1 MFKKII
7 CFLML
12 LIPWFVSSI
21 LFPFDAG
28 FYNSLNLPKITPPKF
43 VFVIIWPILF
53 TLITITLYRILKKD
67 SLNNDY
73 LYILIMNF
81 IGVETYN
88 LFFFYMNNLFLSLVS
103 TVVTLVTS
111 IFLTIET
118 RKLDNSWGLLIP
130 YNIWCLYAFILIT
143 SIYLTN

>member
-28 FYNSLNLPKITPPKF
+28 FYNSLYLPKITPPKF

-81 IGVETYN
+81 IGVETYS
-88 LFFFYMNNLFLSLVS
+88 LFFFYMNNLFLCVH
-103 TVVTLVTS
+103 
-111 IFLTIET
+111 
-118 RKLDNSWGLLIP
+118 
-130 YNIWCLYAFILIT
+130 
-143 SIYLTN
+143 

>member
-12 LIPWFVSSI
+12 LIPWFVSSV
-21 LFPFDAG
+21 LFPFDPG
-28 FYNSLNLPKITPPKF
+28 FYNSLYLPKITPPKF

-53 TLITITLYRILKKD
+53 ILITITLYRILKKD

-81 IGVETYN
+81 IGVETYS

>member
-28 FYNSLNLPKITPPKF
+28 FYNSLYLPKITPPKF

-53 TLITITLYRILKKD
+53 ILITITRTCPGT
-67 SLNNDY
+67 
-73 LYILIMNF
+73 
-81 IGVETYN
+81 GVATLPTRATRSET
-88 LFFFYMNNLFLSLVS
+88 
-103 TVVTLVTS
+103 TA
-111 IFLTIET
+111 
-118 RKLDNSWGLLIP
+118 G
-130 YNIWCLYAFILIT
+130 
-143 SIYLTN
+143 

>member
-1 MFKKII
+1 MPKKII
-7 CFLML
+7 CFASL
-12 LIPWFVSSI
+12 LIPWFASGI

-28 FYNSLNLPKITPPKF
+28 YYNSLRLPSITPPKIIF
-43 VFVIIWPILF
+43 SLIWPILF
-53 TLITITLYRILKKD
+53 TLITITVYRILKKD
-67 SLNNDY
+67 NLNNDY

-88 LFFFYMNNLFLSLVS
+88 LFFFYMNNLFLSLIS
-103 TVVTLVTS
+103 TVITLVTS

-118 RKLDNSWGLLIP
+118 RKLDNSWPLLIP
-130 YNIWCLYAFILIT
+130 YNTWNIYAFILIT

>member
-1 MFKKII
+1 MSKKII
-7 CFLML
+7 CFVFL

-28 FYNSLNLPKITPPKF
+28 FYNSLNLLSITPPKF
-43 VFVIIWPILF
+43 IFIIIWPILF
-53 TLITITLYRILKKD
+53 TLITITVYKIVKKD
-67 SLNNDY
+67 NLNNDY

-81 IGVETYN
+81 IGAETYN

-103 TVVTLVTS
+103 AVVTLVTS

>member
-21 LFPFDAG
+21 LFPFDPG
-28 FYNSLNLPKITPPKF
+28 FYNSLYLPKITPPKF

-53 TLITITLYRILKKD
+53 ILITITVYRILKKD
-67 SLNNDY
+67 NLNNDY

-81 IGVETYN
+81 IGVETYS

-103 TVVTLVTS
+103 AVVTLVTS

>member
-28 FYNSLNLPKITPPKF
+28 FYNSLYLPKITPPKF

-53 TLITITLYRILKKD
+53 ILITITLYRILKKD

-88 LFFFYMNNLFLSLVS
+88 LFFYMNNLFLSLVS

>member
-12 LIPWFVSSI
+12 LIPWFASSV

-28 FYNSLNLPKITPPKF
+28 FYNSLYLPKITPPKF

-53 TLITITLYRILKKD
+53 ILITITLYRILKKD

-130 YNIWCLYAFILIT
+130 YNIWCLYAFVLIT
-143 SIYLTN
+143 CIYLTN

>member
-12 LIPWFVSSI
+12 LVPWFVSSI
-21 LFPFDAG
+21 LLPFDAG

-43 VFVIIWPILF
+43 VFVIIWPVLF
-53 TLITITLYRILKKD
+53 ILITITLYRILKKD

-81 IGVETYN
+81 IGVETYS

-103 TVVTLVTS
+103 AVVTLVTS

-118 RKLDNSWGLLIP
+118 RKLDNSWILLIP

>member
-1 MFKKII
+1 MSKKII

-28 FYNSLNLPKITPPKF
+28 FLHSQNLTTITPPKF
-43 VFVIIWPILF
+43 IFIIIWPKYF
-53 TLITITLYRILKKD
+53 TLITITVYRILKKD
-67 SLNNDY
+67 NLNNDY

-103 TVVTLVTS
+103 AVVTLVTS

>member
-1 MFKKII
+1 MSKKII
-7 CFLML
+7 CFAFL

-28 FYNSLNLPKITPPKF
+28 FYNSLNFPSITPPKF
-43 VFVIIWPILF
+43 IFIIIWPILF
-53 TLITITLYRILKKD
+53 TLITITIYRILKKD
-67 SLNNDY
+67 NLNNDY

-103 TVVTLVTS
+103 AVVTLVTS

>member
-12 LIPWFVSSI
+12 LVPWFASSV
-21 LFPFDAG
+21 LFPFDPG
-28 FYNSLNLPKITPPKF
+28 FYNSLYLPKITPPKF

-53 TLITITLYRILKKD
+53 ILITITLYRILKKD

-81 IGVETYN
+81 IGVETYS

>member
-1 MFKKII
+1 MSKKII
-7 CFLML
+7 CFAFL

-28 FYNSLNLPKITPPKF
+28 FDNSLNLPRITPHKF
-43 VFVIIWPILF
+43 IFIIIWPLLF
-53 TLITITLYRILKKD
+53 TLITITVYRILKKD
-67 SLNNDY
+67 NLNNDY

-103 TVVTLVTS
+103 AVVTLVTS

>member
-28 FYNSLNLPKITPPKF
+28 FYNSLYLPKITPLKF
-43 VFVIIWPILF
+43 IFVIIWPILF

-130 YNIWCLYAFILIT
+130 YNIWCLYAFVLIT
-143 SIYLTN
+143 CIYLTN

>member
-28 FYNSLNLPKITPPKF
+28 FYNSLYLPKITPPKF

-53 TLITITLYRILKKD
+53 ILITITLYRILKKD

-81 IGVETYN
+81 IGVETYS

-103 TVVTLVTS
+103 IVVTLVTS

-130 YNIWCLYAFILIT
+130 YNIWCLYAFVLIT
-143 SIYLTN
+143 CIYLTN

>member
-28 FYNSLNLPKITPPKF
+28 FYNSLNLSKITPPKF

>member
-1 MFKKII
+1 MSKKII
-7 CFLML
+7 CFLL
-12 LIPWFVSSI
+12 LLVPWFTSGL
-21 LFPFDAG
+21 LFPFDPG
-28 FYNSLNLPKITPPKF
+28 FYNSLTLPNFTPPKLF
-43 VFVIIWPILF
+43 FIIIWPVLF
-53 TLITITLYRILKKD
+53 ILITITVYRILKKD
-67 SLNNDY
+67 NQNNDY

-118 RKLDNSWGLLIP
+118 RKLDESWPLLIP
-130 YNIWCLYAFILIT
+130 YNIWNIYAFILIT
-143 SIYLTN
+143 YIYLAN

>member
-1 MFKKII
+1 MSKKII
-7 CFLML
+7 CFLIL

-28 FYNSLNLPKITPPKF
+28 FYNSLYLPKITPSKF
-43 VFVIIWPILF
+43 VFVIIWLILF
-53 TLITITLYRILKKD
+53 ILITITLYRILKKD

-81 IGVETYN
+81 IGVETYS

-103 TVVTLVTS
+103 AVVTLVTS

-143 SIYLTN
+143 CIYLTN

>member
-1 MFKKII
+1 MSKKII
-7 CFLML
+7 CFVFL
-12 LIPWFVSSI
+12 LIPWFTSGF

-28 FYNSLNLPKITPPKF
+28 FYNSLHLPGITPPKF
-43 VFVIIWPILF
+43 VFIIIWPILF
-53 TLITITLYRILKKD
+53 TLITITAYRILKKD
-67 SLNNDY
+67 NLNNDY

-103 TVVTLVTS
+103 TVITLVTS

-118 RKLDNSWGLLIP
+118 RKLDNSWPLLIP
-130 YNIWCLYAFILIT
+130 YNIWNIYAFVLIT

>member
-1 MFKKII
+1 MSKKII

-12 LIPWFVSSI
+12 LVPWFISGL

-28 FYNSLNLPKITPPKF
+28 FYNSLTLPRITPTKLF
-43 VFVIIWPILF
+43 FMIIWPVLF
-53 TLITITLYRILKKD
+53 ILITITVYNVLKKD
-67 SLNNDY
+67 NQNNDY

-103 TVVTLVTS
+103 TVATLVTS

-118 RKLDNSWGLLIP
+118 RKLDNLWGLLIP
-130 YNIWCLYAFILIT
+130 YNIWNIYAFILIT
-143 SIYLTN
+143 FIYLTN

>member
-1 MFKKII
+1 MSKKII
-7 CFLML
+7 CFAFL

-28 FYNSLNLPKITPPKF
+28 FYNSLKLPSITQHKF
-43 VFVIIWPILF
+43 IFIIIWPILF
-53 TLITITLYRILKKD
+53 TLITITVYKILKKD
-67 SLNNDY
+67 NLNNDY

-103 TVVTLVTS
+103 AVVTLVTS

>member
-12 LIPWFVSSI
+12 LVPWFVSNI

-28 FYNSLNLPKITPPKF
+28 FYNSLYLPKITPPKF
-43 VFVIIWPILF
+43 VFVIIWPVLF
-53 TLITITLYRILKKD
+53 ILITITLYRILKKD

-81 IGVETYN
+81 IGVETYS
-88 LFFFYMNNLFLSLVS
+88 LFFFYMNNLFLALVS

-118 RKLDNSWGLLIP
+118 RKLDNSGGLLIA